1 MQRKLYEVLKA
12 NREEVLGLFVSR
24 VMGDEIAPA
33 PAGARRSELIDHLPG
48 FFDEMI
54 VALEQ
59 SASEET
65 ARAGQLK
72 SAADHGVTRLRQGFD
87 VEALVRE
94 YGIMRECILTVIERA
109 GASVTARDFGLLSYC
124 LDVGTI
130 EAVKAYVGEQQQSL
144 ASAALAREDVLAVV
158 SHDLRNP
165 LNTVV
170 IAIHKLASLV
180 SEESQQYKLTQTIQR
195 SADRMLRMIG
205 DLLDA
210 SSIQAGQLSVE
221 RDMVDAV
228 DLLSDV
234 RESFESACGDRG
246 LALRVAGTPGIVV
259 VGDRQRLHQVLANL
273 VGNAVKFTP
282 RGGAIDVNVT
292 AAPTQIEFEVRDTG
306 DGIPEDQCASIFDR
320 FWKGQRAS
328 RTGTGL
334 GLYIARGIVEAHG
347 GKITVTSV
355 VGQGTSFRFWLP
367 RT

>member
-1 MQRKLYEVLKA
+1 M
-12 NREEVLGLFVSR
+12 
-24 VMGDEIAPA
+24 
-33 PAGARRSELIDHLPG
+33 
-48 FFDEMI
+48 
-54 VALEQ
+54 
-59 SASEET
+59 
-65 ARAGQLK
+65 
-72 SAADHGVTRLRQGFD
+72 
-87 VEALVRE
+87 
-94 YGIMRECILTVIERA
+94 
-109 GASVTARDFGLLSYC
+109 
-124 LDVGTI
+124 GTI

-221 RDMVDAV
+221 RDVVDAV

-234 RESFESACGDRG
+234 RESFESACSDRG
-246 LALRVAGTPGIVV
+246 LALRVASTPEIIVG
-259 VGDRQRLHQVLANL
+259 GDRQRLHQVLANL

-282 RGGAIDVNVT
+282 SGGAIDVNVT
-292 AAPTQIEFEVRDTG
+292 ATSTRIEFEVRDTG
-306 DGIPEDQCASIFDR
+306 KGIPEDQCASIFDR
-320 FWKGQRAS
+320 FWKGQRGS
-328 RTGTGL
+328 RSGTGL

-355 VGQGTSFRFWLP
+355 VGQGTSFRFWIP
-367 RT
+367 RA